1 MTDGIR
7 ITNGVNISPGSTW
20 ANICWVFIIATI
32 GLAIFLLTANFSRR
46 EQAAGF
52 LTAEPQISRISA
64 PRPGRVQRVVVREGQ
79 PVKRGDVLIYVDPDP
94 SLVRGKPTAEAELD
108 RLRLAEQELQHRIQ
122 AIDTQVGMKVAE
134 LTERTEAVAKQIAA
148 IRTGANLQR
157 RTIDVLTDQ
166 LVAGQTLS
174 QAGAV
179 STTEI
184 QRRETEL
191 RNAQVTLQ
199 NLQFSLYENEAL
211 LAELNGQKKQ
221 APIEG
226 ELRISDLQQTLI
238 ELEQRRTE
246 AEGRL
251 AFQITAPADG
261 IADTIL
267 IAPGQTISTNST
279 LLTLLP
285 KSSVLIAE
293 LYVPSRAIVFVQPE
307 QRVRIAYNAFPY
319 VRYGFAEGKV
329 SSVSETI
336 LRPDELEKP
345 VAVLEPS
352 YRVTVE
358 LQSQNM
364 RADNKE
370 IRLRPGLTLTAD
382 IILERQTLAQ
392 WILHSIRELWARV

>member
-1 MTDGIR
+1 M
-7 ITNGVNISPGSTW
+7 
-20 ANICWVFIIATI
+20 
-32 GLAIFLLTANFSRR
+32 
-46 EQAAGF
+46 
-52 LTAEPQISRISA
+52 
-64 PRPGRVQRVVVREGQ
+64 
-79 PVKRGDVLIYVDPDP
+79 KRGDVLIYVDPDP
-94 SLVRGKPTAEAELD
+94 SLVKGKPTAEAELD

-122 AIDTQVGMKVAE
+122 AIDAQVGMKVAE
-134 LTERTEAVAKQIAA
+134 LTERAEAVAKQIAA

-199 NLQFSLYENEAL
+199 NLQFSLHENEAL

-226 ELRISDLQQTLI
+226 ELRISDLRQTLI

-251 AFQITAPADG
+251 AFQITAPVDG

-267 IAPGQTISTNST
+267 TAPGQTIGTNST